1 MSPADRVLPSGPG
14 TDRIG
19 RPPVVVVAPDKFR
32 GTADAIEVAGAMA
45 GAVTSVGWKVVR
57 LPLSDGGEGLLDA
70 CAGICPDVASTR
82 VAGPDGA
89 PVIAEWRHGTGIAV
103 VEMAR
108 ASGLT
113 LAGGPAGND
122 PLGATSRGT
131 GELLVAAARLV
142 GPGGTVVVGLG
153 GSACTD
159 GGRGAMD
166 AVEEA
171 GGLGG
176 TTLIGAC
183 DVDVGFLDAAPM
195 FAPQKGAEPD
205 QVAEL
210 SRRLEQLADG
220 WVERFGIDVRDMPGA
235 GAAGGTGGALVVLG
249 GRLQS
254 GYRLVADLVGL
265 TEALSGADLVV
276 TGEGALDASS
286 FNGKVVG
293 GVVGDARRL
302 GLATLVVAGRS
313 TVEGVAGAT
322 RAGCEVV
329 SLTER
334 FGPARAM
341 GETLECIGE
350 VTAQWLAGR
359 DARAVW
365 RSTGPRI
372 P

>member
-1 MSPADRVLPSGPG
+1 
-14 TDRIG
+14 
-19 RPPVVVVAPDKFR
+19 VVVVAPDKFR
-32 GTADAIEVAGAMA
+32 GTADAIEVAAAMA
-45 GAVTSVGWKVVR
+45 GAAATVGWEALR
-57 LPLSDGGEGLLDA
+57 MPLSDGGEGLLDA
-70 CAGICPDVASTR
+70 CAGICPDVVSTR

-89 PVIAEWRHGTGIAV
+89 PVVAEWRSGNGIAV

-113 LAGGPAGND
+113 LAGGPSGND

-131 GELLVAAARLV
+131 GELLVAAARSV

-159 GGRGAMD
+159 GGRGAVE

-176 TTLIGAC
+176 ATVVGAC

-195 FAPQKGAEPD
+195 FAPQKGAGPG

-210 SRRLEQLADG
+210 SRRLERLAET
-220 WVERFGIDVRDMPGA
+220 WVERFGIDVRDLPGA

-254 GYRLVADLVGL
+254 GYRLVADLIGL
-265 TEALSGADLVV
+265 ADALSGADRVV

-293 GVVGDARRL
+293 GVAGDARRL
-302 GLATLVVAGRS
+302 GLGTLVVAGRS
-313 TVEGVAGAT
+313 TVEGAAGAA

-329 SLTER
+329 SLTDR
-334 FGPARAM
+334 FGTARAM
-341 GETLECIGE
+341 GATVDCVGE
-350 VTAQWLAGR
+350 VTAEWLAG
-359 DARAVW
+359 
-365 RSTGPRI
+365 GHG
-372 P
+372 